1 MRNIKNPILLKILIS
16 FQLIMMTFLSLKSQH
31 DIIQVSLNDKLLHF
45 MAYSTLTL
53 WLYLLFSS
61 KTILIKSL
69 FLLFLYGL
77 FIEFLQYFI
86 PNRYFSVM
94 DILANFLGIFVTT
107 MVVKKIKLLD

>member
-31 DIIQVSLNDKLLHF
+31 DTIQVSLNDKLLHF

-94 DILANFLGIFVTT
+94 DILANLLGIFVTT